1 MSITIDG
8 ESIEIID
15 AHTHMGGRPRRERFE
30 ISAKDSTTGR
40 AFFNSFSGD
49 QVVKSMDDAGVD
61 TVIGFPM
68 GGFSSEYDY
77 SDQNDLI
84 ADAMQKHPGR
94 ILGFCRI
101 NPNVGHK
108 SACALI
114 DKYIK
119 ERGMRGI
126 KLHPEI
132 DHFML
137 DERILGPIFDKAR
150 DCGVP
155 IIFHSGNT
163 ANTDPLTIGYLAAQY
178 PKVPVILGHM
188 GLIDGSKKAAL
199 AASKVTNLYLET
211 SVVSWMSHNFVPA
224 VLKVGYEKVLYGSDH
239 PYNPFQMEIDKL
251 VKYAVQYTGWTA
263 KELKMI
269 LGGNLKRLL
278 EKH

>member
-1 MSITIDG
+1 
-8 ESIEIID
+8 
-15 AHTHMGGRPRRERFE
+15 
-30 ISAKDSTTGR
+30 
-40 AFFNSFSGD
+40 
-49 QVVKSMDDAGVD
+49 
-61 TVIGFPM
+61 
-68 GGFSSEYDY
+68 
-77 SDQNDLI
+77 
-84 ADAMQKHPGR
+84 MQKYPGR

-101 NPNVGHK
+101 NPNVGQK

-163 ANTDPLTIGYLAAQY
+163 ANTDPLIIGHLAAQY

-188 GLIDGSKKAAL
+188 GLIDGSKKAAAGGFESYQCL
-199 AASKVTNLYLET
+199 SR
-211 SVVSWMSHNFVPA
+211 NFCRKLDVA
-224 VLKVGYEKVLYGSDH
+224 QFCSRGS
-239 PYNPFQMEIDKL
+239 ES
-251 VKYAVQYTGWTA
+251 
-263 KELKMI
+263 
-269 LGGNLKRLL
+269 RLRESSL
-278 EKH
+278 RFGSPL